1 MWVVKEPLIKPSSRR
16 RPGSNALVFLDSG
29 LRRNDVKRF
38 IQRFPK
44 EPLIRSSIMTR
55 YLLTLFLG
63 SLLLSSPTFGAGV
76 GLSPGGISFSDGTFQ
91 STAALPPLPPGMAWV
106 AMSGGDYTSPVDA
119 MNDLSSWCQLVNN
132 AVPHGARCTLLIAPG
147 SYDLGTDRLV
157 MRADVDIVGMGN
169 QSTVLYGYAGSAVW
183 DETSALVRGAAWATL
198 RNLSISNS
206 DTGASRYSAAIY
218 NNGPGFHVDHVSIH
232 ATGFDQVIGIA
243 NDSVDATYTNL
254 DVVVSGNTLPAGKF
268 CSGIHVLGAGKVLVN
283 HAKVVV
289 SGCDTDSTA
298 IQNNGG
304 NLQLV
309 RVDASA
315 NCTGTSCAYGVW
327 NSSIAGG
334 VISILDSQ
342 IEAVYRSLNIY
353 SSSDRI
359 INTRLSGPIN
369 DPYPA
374 PSHQCRGTYNSN
386 LAKVDC

>member
-1 MWVVKEPLIKPSSRR
+1 M
-16 RPGSNALVFLDSG
+16 
-29 LRRNDVKRF
+29 
-38 IQRFPK
+38 
-44 EPLIRSSIMTR
+44 R
-55 YLLTLFLG
+55 YLLTRFFG
-63 SLLLSSPTFGAGV
+63 SLLLSSPAFGVGV
-76 GLSPGGISFSDGTFQ
+76 GLGSGGISFPDGTFQ
-91 STAALPPLPPGMAWV
+91 STAAQPPVPPGTAWV
-106 AMSGGDYTSPVDA
+106 ATSGGDYTNPVDA

-132 AVPHGARCTLLIAPG
+132 AVPHGSRCTLLIAPG

-157 MRADVDIVGMGN
+157 MRANVDIVGMGN

-183 DETSALVRGAAWATL
+183 DETSALVRGAPWATL

-218 NNGPGFHVDHVSIH
+218 NNGSGFHVDHVRIH

-254 DVVVSGNTLPAGKF
+254 DVVVSGNPVSAGKN
-268 CSGIHVLGAGKVLVN
+268 CAGIHVLGFGKVLVN

-304 NLQLV
+304 DLRLV
-309 RVDASA
+309 NIDASA

-334 VISILDSQ
+334 VITILDSR
-342 IEAVYRSLNIY
+342 IEAAYRSLNIY

-374 PSHQCRGTYNSN
+374 PSHQCRGTYDDN
-386 LAKVDC
+386 LAVVGC